1 MRPSHLR
8 VIHANP
14 SFRGPPREWY
24 NVWYRC
30 AVGAKDS
37 WRVLDLSEWVTQ
49 QARRRLHRCKEI
61 RLHLGSIF
69 VTGSSAAAV
78 IVENLGLRMSARK
91 TYHLQTYQVRYIIGD
106 RARWLD
112 KLIAYNLYRAK
123 VDKTN
128 PGRRLA
134 VHRLARGGVLF
145 PSIARSKNMYHCV
158 NSIACKIPS
167 HISHNAM
174 SYPSGF

>member
-1 MRPSHLR
+1 MRPSRLR

-14 SFRGPPREWY
+14 SFRGLPREWY

-37 WRVLDLSEWVTQ
+37 WRVLDLIEWVTQ
-49 QARRRLHRCKEI
+49 QARRRLHRRKEI
-61 RLHLGSIF
+61 RLHLSSIF
-69 VTGSSAAAV
+69 VTGSSAAAI

-91 TYHLQTYQVRYIIGD
+91 TYHQVKYIIGD

-112 KLIAYNLYRAK
+112 KLIAYNLCRVK
-123 VDKTN
+123 VEKAN

-145 PSIARSKNMYHCV
+145 PSIA
-158 NSIACKIPS
+158 
-167 HISHNAM
+167 
-174 SYPSGF
+174 